1 MLVLLGVNHESAPLE
16 VRERLAFQDA
26 ELVDGALDRL
36 IERPGIDEAM
46 VLSTCN
52 RVEVL
57 VRADEPRRGVAG
69 ILDFLAEDRGVD
81 GKQLEQCTYHFVDRE
96 AARHLFRVAA
106 VVRNDWKPGTPN
118 EIERMMDVTD
128 DALIIAGDDPDP
140 YAEPAY
146 RKAYNLVRAIA
157 RRYAETA

>member
-1 MLVLLGVNHESAPLE
+1 MNTATRNANPATATID
-16 VRERLAFQDA
+16 RLARKIIADA
-26 ELVDGALDRL
+26 IQV
-36 IERPGIDEAM
+36 
-46 VLSTCN
+46 
-52 RVEVL
+52 
-57 VRADEPRRGVAG
+57 ADESGECE
-69 ILDFLAEDRGVD
+69 LAID
-81 GKQLEQCTYHFVDRE
+81 
-96 AARHLFRVAA
+96 LFRVAA